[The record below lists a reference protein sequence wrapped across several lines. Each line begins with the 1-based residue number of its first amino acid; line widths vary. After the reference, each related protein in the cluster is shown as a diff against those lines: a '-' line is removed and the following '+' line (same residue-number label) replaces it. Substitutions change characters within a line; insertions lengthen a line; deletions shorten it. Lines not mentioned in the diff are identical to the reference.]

1 MFKWNNIEFR
11 DKGIIVEHTPKIAKP
26 KKRINVYTIEGRNG
40 FLSIDTG
47 TYDSFILSVSCHYN
61 SNNVNFEDI
70 KEFLDGYGTI
80 TMDGQKE
87 YTAII
92 QNQIDFEKVQNFKS
106 FLVQFLVN
114 PIAHDI
120 NSTTYNVTAT
130 PSTLNISNATYEMDP
145 IIEITGTGNIDVTI
159 NDNTINIIFKYV
171 VIETI
176 PTNNINVIT
185 EPIKAQPIKISPIN
199 FFLFCI
205 FSFFNSSIINFS
217 INKSFDSSLI

>member
-130 PSTLNISNATYEMDP
+130 PSTLNISNATYEMEP

-159 NDNTINIIFKYV
+159 NDNTFKLINIDGKCILDCENK
-171 VIETI
+171 
-176 PTNNINVIT
+176 VIT
-185 EPIKAQPIKISPIN
+185 SNNQNISNKMQYDFPSLKPGENTISYIGTVTEFKIIYKKAY
-199 FFLFCI
+199 L
-205 FSFFNSSIINFS
+205 
-217 INKSFDSSLI
+217 